1 MNCFGALS
9 KVKWPQAC
17 ELISDSLFYSIGIYV
32 YPYANQQHC
41 LNYCGFVV
49 SFKIIQYQ
57 SSNCVLFLK
66 IVLDILSPLCSYM
79 IFRINLTTS
88 GKKKHL
94 EFWQRL
100 YYKYTDQFGEYC
112 LHNSIVFLPK
122 NTRCLSIY
130 LDFLSFLSVIFCI
143 FPCTSVSFVVDDSI

>member
-9 KVKWPQAC
+9 QVKWPQAC

-57 SSNCVLFLK
+57 SFNCALFLK
-66 IVLDILSPLCSYM
+66 IVLDILSSLCSYM
-79 IFRINLTTS
+79 IFRINLTTF
-88 GKKKHL
+88 GKKNIWNFGSDYIINTQINL
-94 EFWQRL
+94 ESTAFI
-100 YYKYTDQFGEYC
+100 T
-112 LHNSIVFLPK
+112 V
-122 NTRCLSIY
+122 
-130 LDFLSFLSVIFCI
+130 LSFYLRTQDV
-143 FPCTSVSFVVDDSI
+143 FPSIQISFHFFQ